1 MMTLAVAHGYKNN
14 IIIKEKISDG
24 ITFYTGSMLK
34 ETDLN
39 KITIAYSGDYTTGYK
54 NEIVEFSQLNK
65 LLLAKDLHW
74 VVHHL
79 IDGYRD
85 RAHIIA
91 GFNLLALDIDDGN
104 TSLEMV
110 KLLLGNYKYILYT
123 TKRHTNDK
131 PRFRLIF
138 PMSHTLELS
147 ADDYKEFM
155 TNVFNW
161 LPITLD
167 DQTSDIS
174 RKWQTN
180 TGKFVS
186 NDGELL
192 NVLPFIPKT
201 KMSEKYKQ
209 VFNSTQSLNNLQ
221 RWFINNSA
229 NGNRN
234 NQLARYGFA
243 LVDSGLSAID
253 IQTKVLELNSKLPEP
268 LDELEVMKTV
278 MNTVNKKI
286 QEK

>member
-1 MMTLAVAHGYKNN
+1 
-14 IIIKEKISDG
+14 
-24 ITFYTGSMLK
+24 
-34 ETDLN
+34 
-39 KITIAYSGDYTTGYK
+39 
-54 NEIVEFSQLNK
+54 
-65 LLLAKDLHW
+65 
-74 VVHHL
+74 
-79 IDGYRD
+79 
-85 RAHIIA
+85 
-91 GFNLLALDIDDGN
+91 
-104 TSLEMV
+104 
-110 KLLLGNYKYILYT
+110 
-123 TKRHTNDK
+123 
-131 PRFRLIF
+131 
-138 PMSHTLELS
+138 MSHTLELS

-180 TGKFVS
+180 TGKFIS

-253 IQTKVLELNSKLPEP
+253 IQTKVLELNSKLPQP